1 MAIEDESN
9 EEQFQWMALAHPL
22 TSDMIQAT
30 DQICQQFQSWQDS
43 DQALLLLRQSLPG
56 FSFEEVLLK
65 VATINAL
72 YGTNVYAIFK
82 VAENIHRLLKDT
94 DPENVD
100 IGHVEQVAMI
110 PDIDKRFTSFAS
122 KFAHFFI
129 GERFPIKDSYAERT
143 IRYHLGRGKWEKHS
157 GKPYEEF
164 VVNFTKL
171 KDSCAFNGSIREFDY
186 YLWLAGLFREWEK
199 KKDKA
204 QINQEARGFFEDV
217 NNEEIL
223 QRAFE
228 GGL

>member
-1 MAIEDESN
+1 M
-9 EEQFQWMALAHPL
+9 AHPL
-22 TSDMIQAT
+22 TSDMIQAA
-30 DQICQQFQSWQDS
+30 DQMRQQLKDWQAS
-43 DQALLLLRQSLPG
+43 DQALLLLRQSLSG
-56 FSFEEVLLK
+56 FSFKEVLLK
-65 VATINAL
+65 AATINAL

-82 VAENIHRLLKDT
+82 IAENIHRLLKDT

-129 GERFPIKDSYAERT
+129 DKRFPIKDRYAERT

-164 VVNFTKL
+164 VENFRKL
-171 KDSCAFNGSIREFDY
+171 KDSCEFNCSIREFDQ

-204 QINQEARGFFEDV
+204 KINKEARGFFEDV